1 MWYIISS
8 SNPDQKIV
16 ILCEK
21 TYVVGRRDCDV
32 LVVGDATVSRK
43 HAEIS
48 MTHSEGN
55 LGDVKRLPMLRLKD
69 VSKFGSYVNGKKIDG
84 EHLLSDGDRLY
95 FGSPKSAFM
104 AVFEPLALTTSCL
117 DVSAKKSVRQQLIT
131 LGGHMTSE
139 WQRGCSLLVMS
150 KISVT
155 IKAICALV
163 SQCPIVTPD
172 YLAAMVTHLQGTTE
186 KPDPFNFTP
195 NLAETQLDP
204 SEVSFK
210 SDIRRK
216 TLFQGKTFVFLSAKQ
231 FKKMSFAIELAG
243 GVPVLMEEGGEKSVL
258 LANQTI
264 VMSCQEGGLSHK
276 ARAWVTRVQQML
288 DRQGKHM
295 VQDAEIGYAVLYC
308 STEKHC
314 NPDFATD
321 DLSKLPSQTLSQMEP
336 FVSNTELDRTT
347 RMSQLR
353 RQGVDSQAKV
363 DETRLSVQ
371 TQSQTTQRKS
381 PKVVELQKKVSPQPE
396 KDRNSKQ
403 EKMTSNQ
410 SNTPNRKR
418 GRATELEE
426 EDPGSLS
433 KRMKA
438 EPVTPGKLAQQF
450 ASTSK
455 SSTPHED
462 SSHAPKSS
470 TDSKKSRRLQKL
482 DEWDEDDEFDFSSVD
497 IITTPTSGS
506 GKVIKQAPSPQRAS
520 SPNRSRSRSP
530 HHQTKGNK
538 NKRQKETETVNETTA
553 HKTIAN
559 RNVRSRSK
567 SPAPS
572 PKSPSK
578 SSRSKASGQTSGQ
591 AGIIEVKTEVLSPE
605 PRAGQV
611 IYDRTRTKQERV
623 MEDDDDTGDTKQ
635 GVLQPGVPSGFLTT
649 TKPIQGQVERHRDY
663 EEDTELPSG
672 VVQVEMVSLVAR
684 RPRPPEQGAG
694 DCPEGFTRWRG
705 KVVRNYKKFRKNSN
719 AGCEALPRI
728 IGGSDLEVHVAQRS
742 KELDDWFRDT
752 MQAES
757 QQSKDDEKAEQ
768 MFNFDRGA
776 SSGKRRGR

>member
-276 ARAWVTRVQQML
+276 ARAWVTRVQQM
-288 DRQGKHM
+288 
-295 VQDAEIGYAVLYC
+295 
-308 STEKHC
+308 
-314 NPDFATD
+314 
-321 DLSKLPSQTLSQMEP
+321 
-336 FVSNTELDRTT
+336 LDRTT